1 MRVMMLGPYPRSPH
15 RIDGG
20 VAAAMTY
27 LSTALR
33 ETSGVELV
41 GVRLASVP
49 SGRDGA
55 DFPWPVVDLP
65 LERLSLSTLYARQ
78 KSQLAKLIHRFRP
91 EIVHAQG
98 TDVAGFVAVTCGLP
112 TVVTVHG
119 LLAECAKYQTDTVAR
134 WRAKLVA
141 HLTERASVR
150 KAANLISISPYV
162 RQYYGDE
169 IRGRVYD
176 IPNAVAP
183 AYFSIPRSPEKGRML
198 YAGRIA
204 RGKGLVELLEAS
216 ARQRGSVTRIVL
228 AGGTP
233 DPAYGT
239 MLRDLAEGLG
249 IASVVK
255 FAGLLSEPSLSREF
269 ALAEALVLPSFQE
282 TAPMVVQQ
290 AMAAGLAVVASAV
303 GGIPSQVQHEVNG
316 LLFPA
321 GDTGRLSD
329 LLARLKDEKDLS
341 ERLGRA
347 AKAHAEA
354 NWRATAVAN
363 ATIDVYR
370 DMLSTHKVKATAR

>member
-1 MRVMMLGPYPRSPH
+1 
-15 RIDGG
+15 
-20 VAAAMTY
+20 
-27 LSTALR
+27 
-33 ETSGVELV
+33 
-41 GVRLASVP
+41 
-49 SGRDGA
+49 
-55 DFPWPVVDLP
+55 
-65 LERLSLSTLYARQ
+65 
-78 KSQLAKLIHRFRP
+78 
-91 EIVHAQG
+91 
-98 TDVAGFVAVTCGLP
+98 
-112 TVVTVHG
+112 
-119 LLAECAKYQTDTVAR
+119 
-134 WRAKLVA
+134 
-141 HLTERASVR
+141 
-150 KAANLISISPYV
+150 
-162 RQYYGDE
+162 
-169 IRGRVYD
+169 
-176 IPNAVAP
+176 
-183 AYFSIPRSPEKGRML
+183 
-198 YAGRIA
+198 
-204 RGKGLVELLEAS
+204 
-216 ARQRGSVTRIVL
+216 
-228 AGGTP
+228 
-233 DPAYGT
+233 